1 MPRSSRPGPSDRQ
14 HTRKLFFATA
24 NTIHMERPSIFNLR
38 LLTRAALLICSLLL
52 VSIFAFGQ
60 TVYVTNTGTKY
71 HTSGCRYLSK
81 SKIATS
87 IDKALEGAYTA
98 CSVCK
103 PFVSST
109 KQGVVQNE
117 SAPVKNPSSAQCTAI
132 TKVGNQCSR
141 GTKESNGRC
150 WQHQ

>member
-1 MPRSSRPGPSDRQ
+1 MARCSKPGPSDRQ

-24 NTIHMERPSIFNLR
+24 NTIHMERTTIFNLR
-38 LLTRAALLICSLLL
+38 LLTKASLLISSLLL
-52 VSIFAFGQ
+52 VSIFTFGQ

-103 PFVSST
+103 PSASSI
-109 KQGVVQNE
+109 KQGIIQNE
-117 SAPVKNPSSAQCTAI
+117 GAPAKSPSSAQCSAM
-132 TKVGNQCSR
+132 TKAGNRCSR
-141 GTKESNGRC
+141 STKESNGKC